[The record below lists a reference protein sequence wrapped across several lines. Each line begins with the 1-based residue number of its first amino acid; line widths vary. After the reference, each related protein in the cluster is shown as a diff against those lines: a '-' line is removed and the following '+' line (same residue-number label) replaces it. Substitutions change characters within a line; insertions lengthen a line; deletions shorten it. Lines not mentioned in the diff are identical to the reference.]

1 MSSLQ
6 CLLTTEALLTSHV
19 KASVDY
25 FISYSQDPF
34 QHTKVST
41 KKCTTVLCGILSCWS
56 LLCGLS
62 SYMYNC
68 QAQVLHLRL
77 SDSIWTI
84 CKVLNLCPFI
94 GTFWIQRSF
103 IHIVFQAVH
112 EDPKTSRVVEK
123 TITIVFLSVGIVL
136 GQTQSKSLKVNQS
149 SLLQ

>member
-62 SYMYNC
+62 SHMYNYNFVN
-68 QAQVLHLRL
+68 AMTVY
-77 SDSIWTI
+77 
-84 CKVLNLCPFI
+84 
-94 GTFWIQRSF
+94 
-103 IHIVFQAVH
+103 IVYYIIY
-112 EDPKTSRVVEK
+112 S
-123 TITIVFLSVGIVL
+123 
-136 GQTQSKSLKVNQS
+136 SKIIA
-149 SLLQ
+149 